1 MSNLYARLKT
11 ASAKAKAAEEKPPE
25 RKSCAIRQLCFDL
38 PGEGAIAQGDVDII
52 CAMEGI
58 APTAIEDI
66 IFLDTETT
74 GLGRGAGTVAF
85 LVGIGGFARGK
96 FYCEQL
102 WMRDYDEEEDMLLRI
117 SEIIA
122 GKLVVS
128 FNGKSFDIPLL
139 EGRFIMNRLRFPA
152 ISSVDLLTHA
162 RRIYRLRLKRVRL
175 SYLEEM
181 ILGEPRVD
189 DLPGAEVP
197 GRFFDFLK
205 TGDEAL
211 LEDVFQ
217 HNALDVY
224 SMGRIMR
231 KMAQAYEAPHELRH
245 SQDIFSVGKVYE
257 KLGDSENAEK
267 CYRLSREE
275 YRLPSVSRLSFMYK
289 RGKRFEEAMA
299 GFMEIADSDASA
311 NVELAKYYEHRLKEF
326 DSALSHTDRA
336 IALEER
342 EYELE
347 LLFARRRRILNKID
361 KIKKVE
367 KIEKSV

>member
-11 ASAKAKAAEEKPPE
+11 ASARAKTAEEKPPE
-25 RKSCAIRQLCFDL
+25 RKSCAMRRLSFDP
-38 PGEGAIAQGDVDII
+38 PGEGILSQRDLDII

-58 APTAIEDI
+58 APPPMEDVV
-66 IFLDTETT
+66 FLDTETT

-85 LVGIGGFARGK
+85 LVGIGLFSGERFCCRQ
-96 FYCEQL
+96 F
-102 WMRDYDEEEDMLLRI
+102 WMRGYDEEEDLLLRI

-122 GKLVVS
+122 GKLVIS

-139 EGRFIMNRLRFPA
+139 EGRFVMNRLRFPA
-152 ISSVDLLTHA
+152 IESVDLLTHA

-197 GRFFDFLK
+197 GRYFDFLK

-211 LEDVFQ
+211 LDEVFQ
-217 HNALDVY
+217 HNALDVF

-231 KMAQAYEAPHELRH
+231 KMAQAYETPHELAH
-245 SQDIFSVGKVYE
+245 GKDIFSVGKVYE
-257 KLGDSENAEK
+257 KLGNSEKAEA
-267 CYRLSREE
+267 CYRLSKEE
-275 YRLPSVSRLSFMYK
+275 YRLPSISRLSLLYK
-289 RGKRFEEAMA
+289 RGKRFDEAMA
-299 GFMEIADSDASA
+299 GFMEIAGFDASA
-311 NVELAKYYEHRLKEF
+311 NVELAKHYEHRLK
-326 DSALSHTDRA
+326 DYHSALDHTDRA

-347 LLFARRRRILNKID
+347 LLFARRKRLLIKINKSEAD
-361 KIKKVE
+361 K
-367 KIEKSV
+367 